1 MEAERTDQEVQ
12 RRLKLQ
18 TLRSQGI
25 EPYQSRFDRTH
36 SAAEAIALFEQAEKS
51 GGAEARSD
59 RVALAGRLVAIRVM
73 GKATFAHLQD
83 FSGRIQ
89 LLAKVD
95 KLGPEP
101 YRRFTDLDLG
111 DVVGVHGTLFR
122 TKRGEITCEIADFV
136 LLAKSL
142 RPLPEKYH
150 GLKDKELRYRQ
161 RYLDLIANP
170 DVMAVFLARSRL
182 VEETR
187 TFLRGRGFNEVETP
201 VLQAMAGGAAARPFR
216 THHNA
221 LDMDLYLRIALEL
234 HLKRLI
240 IGGFDRVYEI
250 GRIFRN
256 EGMDQWHS
264 PEYTMLELYQAYT
277 DVEGMMELTESLV
290 IHLVERV
297 KGTPTIQYQGQEI
310 RFTRPFRRVE
320 MVEAVSQIV
329 DEDLLK
335 ADVPTLEGLVKKHG
349 IEPKPGLGWG
359 GLIAELF
366 EELVQD
372 TLVQPTFVL
381 GHPVEVSPLARR
393 RSNDPRLTDRF
404 ELFIAGE
411 EIANAFS
418 ELNDPDDQRARFEDQ
433 ARARAAGDDE
443 THPMDE
449 DFLTALEY
457 GFPPTGGMGMGIDR
471 LAAIL
476 TDQPSIR
483 DVILFPHLRA
493 RHAEP

>member
-1 MEAERTDQEVQ
+1 MEAARSEQELQ
-12 RRLKLQ
+12 RRQKLQ
-18 TLRSQGI
+18 ALRDRGI
-25 EPYQSRFDRTH
+25 EPYQSRFDRSH
-36 SAAEAIALFEQAEKS
+36 SSHEALGHYEQAEKS
-51 GGAEARSD
+51 AGPEARTGS
-59 RVALAGRLVAIRVM
+59 VALAGRLVAIRVM

-83 FSGRIQ
+83 FTGRIQ

-95 KLGPEP
+95 KLGDEA
-101 YRRFTDLDLG
+101 YRRFTELDLG
-111 DVVGVHGTLFR
+111 DIVGVHGSLFR
-122 TKRGEITCEIADFV
+122 TKRGEITCEIDDFL
-136 LLAKSL
+136 LLAKAL

-150 GLKDKELRYRQ
+150 GLRDKELRYRQ

-170 DVMAVFLARSRL
+170 EVMDVFLARSRM

-187 TFLRGRGFNEVETP
+187 VFLKGRGFVEVETP
-201 VLQAMAGGAAARPFR
+201 VLQSMAGGAAARPFR

-221 LDMDLYLRIALEL
+221 LDMELYLRIALEL
-234 HLKRLI
+234 YLKRLI
-240 IGGFDRVYEI
+240 IGGFDRVFEI

-264 PEYTMLELYQAYT
+264 PEYTMLELYQAFT

-290 IHLVERV
+290 IHLVERIN
-297 KGTPTIQYQGQEI
+297 GTPTIHYQEQEI
-310 RFTRPFRRVE
+310 QVTRPFQRIE
-320 MVEAVSQIV
+320 MVEAVSQVV
-329 DEDLLK
+329 DKDL
-335 ADVPTLEGLVKKHG
+335 ASSDVATLEGLIKKYN
-349 IEPKPGLGWG
+349 IEQKPGLGWG

-372 TLVQPTFVL
+372 TLIQPTFVL

-393 RSNDPRLTDRF
+393 RSSDPRLTDRF

-418 ELNDPDDQRARFEDQ
+418 ELNDPDDQRSRFVDQ
-433 ARARAAGDDE
+433 ARARAAGDEE